1 LAVTLAALSSAGWA
15 APDAAVLP
23 ALHRDQFRVI
33 YEEPKNPVHEALYE
47 ELKSKRVLENLREF
61 LSMIRLPR
69 ILMLRLAGCNGD
81 DDAWYS
87 PEDGT
92 VTVCYEYV
100 EEVRKLAPET
110 ATPAGVTPENAVLVR
125 WRRCSCTKSGTRSSI
140 SCAFRSWAMKRMRLT
155 SSPRSFSCT

>member
-1 LAVTLAALSSAGWA
+1 MKVLACAVTLAALSTAGWA
-15 APDAAVLP
+15 APAAPVSP

-33 YEEPKNPVHEALYE
+33 YEEPKNPVHEPLYE

-87 PEDGT
+87 PEDRT

-100 EEVRKLAPET
+100 EEVQPG
-110 ATPAGVTPENAVLVR
+110 P
-125 WRRCSCTKSGTRSSI
+125 
-140 SCAFRSWAMKRMRLT
+140 KRPRL
-155 SSPRSFSCT
+155 RA